1 MSLQALLARAAA
13 EAERKAAEAAKI
25 AAMPIAQRTAEAKQ
39 IVAEAVAELGTIAAP
54 EAPKL
59 TGLAALLARK
69 AAVAE
74 AKHVVADLQ
83 DGESESKA
91 AAAIAAAKAEPDNKV
106 AAAVAEMRSDTVAKS
121 HNKAIAEVY
130 GGIAPQVELDDS
142 QKVAVAGLVAEQFAC
157 LVGYAGTGKTTTLR
171 AFVAELLPQIP
182 PIAIGS
188 LGHLSDSF
196 NGHECR
202 HIPSIAFAAFTGRAA
217 KQMAGS
223 LPECFRRHC
232 STIHR
237 LLGFK
242 PEFYEAEQFDD
253 NGRFLGM
260 KNSMRMVP
268 THDKRNPMPWNVIV
282 IDEAS
287 MVGLDLWELFIAA
300 CKPTCRIYMVGDLSQ
315 LPPVFG
321 DAVFGMAIHKWPT
334 FELAKIHR
342 QAEGSP
348 IIANAARIRNG
359 DMPVKADQFQLK
371 GVDMHAQSAL
381 KQICEFVKAQHKAGL
396 YDETQDICIT
406 TTNVGATGQ
415 EVMNVILR
423 QYFNPDSDLQ
433 LVYAGRE
440 KMRLA
445 IGDRVMFTGKN
456 NWTLGITNGEIGIV
470 RDIRRNPDYS
480 GPDPDIDSNLNL
492 TVKTSHQQLNLD
504 DMNALMTQTQ
514 NMIAE
519 AIKKRDSKEEPEDED
534 TSAGKRQSSHIISVE
549 FVALDRTFDLK
560 DTGSVSA
567 LKHAYSITC
576 HKSQGGQWRNVFVC
590 LHKESAGKLISRE
603 WFYTAVTRA
612 RESVVVLTNKPA
624 IAVALERGEYPAGP
638 AARKAEW
645 LIEKMVNNETFV
657 HVANQVPDCSKWD
670 TSKPL
675 VDAMEKK

>member
-13 EAERKAAEAAKI
+13 EAERKAAEAAKL
-25 AAMPIAQRTAEAKQ
+25 AAMPIAQRAAEAKQ
-39 IVAEAVAELGTIAAP
+39 VVAEAVAELGTIAAP

-83 DGESESKA
+83 DGESETKA
-91 AAAIAAAKAEPDNKV
+91 AAAVAAAKAEPDNKV
-106 AAAVAEMRSDTVAKS
+106 AAAVAEMRSDTVAES

-130 GGIAPQVELDDS
+130 GGIAPQVELDES

-202 HIPSIAFAAFTGRAA
+202 HIPAIAFAAFTGRAA

-260 KNSMRMVP
+260 KNSMRMIP
-268 THDKRNPMPWNVIV
+268 THDKNNRMPWNVIV

-348 IIANAARIRNG
+348 IIANAARIRNV
-359 DMPVKADQFQLK
+359 DMPVKADQFQL
-371 GVDMHAQSAL
+371 
-381 KQICEFVKAQHKAGL
+381 
-396 YDETQDICIT
+396 
-406 TTNVGATGQ
+406 
-415 EVMNVILR
+415 
-423 QYFNPDSDLQ
+423 
-433 LVYAGRE
+433 
-440 KMRLA
+440 
-445 IGDRVMFTGKN
+445 
-456 NWTLGITNGEIGIV
+456 
-470 RDIRRNPDYS
+470 
-480 GPDPDIDSNLNL
+480 
-492 TVKTSHQQLNLD
+492 
-504 DMNALMTQTQ
+504 
-514 NMIAE
+514 
-519 AIKKRDSKEEPEDED
+519 
-534 TSAGKRQSSHIISVE
+534 
-549 FVALDRTFDLK
+549 
-560 DTGSVSA
+560 
-567 LKHAYSITC
+567 
-576 HKSQGGQWRNVFVC
+576 
-590 LHKESAGKLISRE
+590 
-603 WFYTAVTRA
+603 
-612 RESVVVLTNKPA
+612 
-624 IAVALERGEYPAGP
+624 
-638 AARKAEW
+638 
-645 LIEKMVNNETFV
+645 
-657 HVANQVPDCSKWD
+657 
-670 TSKPL
+670 
-675 VDAMEKK
+675 